1 MCSPVRSHYRGA
13 KKNSMA
19 ATGACIFPSVFSPAS
34 RRRSE
39 ASAIAGSNQ
48 NPRPNSSST
57 RRFAVSTEQA
67 SSAATATAFP
77 SSRPVSFG
85 ENGRRHEKHGE
96 KTSDQ
101 SSPTP
106 FMEDVE
112 LESGRERLRR
122 FFAEAKDLTRTDGGP
137 PRWFSPLECGSRLE
151 KSPLLL
157 YLPGIDGTG
166 AGLTSQYK
174 KLGKVFDIWCLHIPV
189 MDRTSFL
196 DLVKLVERTV
206 KAETYRSPNRP
217 IYLVGESLGGCLALA
232 VAERNPDID
241 ILLILANP
249 GEKHSTLFIKYKR
262 PHLLLLFFA
271 ATSFDRSQIRPLL
284 PLLELMPQQLQ
295 LSYPFI
301 LSLMAGDPS
310 RLLKASTEKGLPP
323 EQTVG
328 ELSMDLLTMPFYISA
343 LADILPKETLLWKL
357 QMLKSA
363 SAYTNSRIHAV
374 RAQTLLLTSGKD
386 QLLPS
391 QAEGARLD
399 DALQRSD
406 LRKFD
411 DYGHFLFLEDDF
423 DLVTIIK
430 GVSFYRR
437 GKILDYVSDYLP
449 PTPAEYKKPYESNRW
464 FDEITGSVM
473 LSTLE
478 DGRIV
483 RGLDGIPTEGP
494 VLYVGYHMLLGLELV
509 PMVVRFLNEKNVL
522 LRGIAHPMLFEKYRK
537 GQTLEPEFYD
547 TFRMMG
553 AVPVSGINLFK
564 LLSSKS
570 HVLLYPGGM
579 REALHRKGEEY
590 KLFWPEQSEFVRMAV
605 KFGAKIVPFGTV
617 GEDDF
622 GEVFFDYDDQMKIP
636 YWRNWIR
643 EMTEEFAKVRA
654 NTTGEVANQDVH
666 LPLIRPKIPGRFYY
680 CFGKPIETAERF
692 GLHCFL
698 IVFSFLF
705 LLFNFSS
712 ALLVHCYIS
721 TCLYIHVGR
730 KKELRDREKSHE
742 LYLQVKS
749 EVEECIAY
757 LKEKRES
764 DPCRSIFS
772 RLMYRTQHGSAS
784 EIPTFEP

>member
-1 MCSPVRSHYRGA
+1 
-13 KKNSMA
+13 MA
-19 ATGACIFPSVFSPAS
+19 ASAACLFPSVFSSAL

-39 ASAIAGSNQ
+39 ASAAAGSDQ
-48 NPRPNSSST
+48 NPRLSSSST
-57 RRFAVSTEQA
+57 RRFAVSTEQVS
-67 SSAATATAFP
+67 SSAATAAPFP
-77 SSRPVSFG
+77 PSRPVSFL
-85 ENGRRHEKHGE
+85 ENGRSDEKCGE
-96 KTSDQ
+96 KASGDQ
-101 SSPTP
+101 SSSTP

-122 FFAEAKDLTRTDGGP
+122 FFDEAKDLTRADGGP

-166 AGLTSQYK
+166 AGLTLQYK
-174 KLGKVFDIWCLHIPV
+174 QLGKMFDIWCLHIPV

-196 DLVKLVERTV
+196 DLVKLVERTI
-206 KAETYRSPNRP
+206 KAEAYRSPDRP

-232 VAERNPDID
+232 VAARNPDID
-241 ILLILANP
+241 LLLILANP
-249 GEKHSTLFIKYKR
+249 
-262 PHLLLLFFA
+262 
-271 ATSFDRSQIRPLL
+271 ATSFDKSQIQPLL

-310 RLLKASTEKGLPP
+310 RTFKASTAKGLPP
-323 EQTVG
+323 QQTVG
-328 ELSMDLLTMPFYISA
+328 ELSKDFLAIPSYKSV
-343 LADILPKETLLWKL
+343 LADILPKGTLLWKL
-357 QMLKSA
+357 QMFKSA
-363 SAYTNSRIHAV
+363 WAYTNSRIHAV
-374 RAQTLLLTSGKD
+374 KAQTLLLISGKD
-386 QLLPS
+386 KLLPS

-411 DYGHFLFLEDDF
+411 DSGHFLFLEDGF

-437 GKILDYVSDYLP
+437 GKGLDYVSDYVP
-449 PTPAEYKKPYESNRW
+449 PTPAEYKKHYESNRW
-464 FDEITGSVM
+464 FDEITAPVM

-483 RGLDGIPTEGP
+483 RGLDGIPSEGP
-494 VLYVGYHMLLGLELV
+494 VLYVGYHMLLGLEVV
-509 PMVVRFLNEKNVL
+509 PLVVRFVSQKNIL
-522 LRGIAHPMLFEKYRK
+522 LRGIAHPMIFQKYGK
-537 GQTLEPEFYD
+537 GQTPEPGFYD

-553 AVPVSGINLFK
+553 AVPVSGTNLFK

-590 KLFWPEQSEFVRMAV
+590 KLFWPEQSEFIRMAAR
-605 KFGAKIVPFGTV
+605 FGAKIVPFGTV

-636 YWRNWIR
+636 YFRDQIR
-643 EMTEEFAKVRA
+643 QMTEEFAKVRA
-654 NTTGEVANQDVH
+654 NSTGEVANQDVH
-666 LPLIRPKIPGRFYY
+666 LPWILPKIPGRFYY
-680 CFGKPIETAERF
+680 CFGKPIETA
-692 GLHCFL
+692 
-698 IVFSFLF
+698 
-705 LLFNFSS
+705 
-712 ALLVHCYIS
+712 
-721 TCLYIHVGR
+721 GR
-730 KKELRDREKSHE
+730 KQELRDREKSHE

-749 EVEECIAY
+749 EVERCMAY
-757 LKEKRES
+757 LREKRES
-764 DPCRSIFS
+764 DPYRSIFS
-772 RLMYRTQHGSAS
+772 RLMYQATRGSTS
-784 EIPTFEP
+784 EIPTFKL

>member
-1 MCSPVRSHYRGA
+1 
-13 KKNSMA
+13 MA
-19 ATGACIFPSVFSPAS
+19 ATGACIFPFVFSPAY

-39 ASAIAGSNQ
+39 SSAPAGSNQ
-48 NPRPNSSST
+48 NPRLNSWST
-57 RRFAVSTEQA
+57 HRFAVSTEQA
-67 SSAATATAFP
+67 SSAATATTFP
-77 SSRPVSFG
+77 SSRPVSFD
-85 ENGRRHEKHGE
+85 ENGRSHEKHGE

-106 FMEDVE
+106 FMEDVK

-196 DLVKLVERTV
+196 GLVKLVERTV
-206 KAETYRSPNRP
+206 KAETYRFPNRP

-232 VAERNPDID
+232 VSARNPDID
-241 ILLILANP
+241 LLLILANP
-249 GEKHSTLFIKYKR
+249 AWSFEKSPI
-262 PHLLLLFFA
+262 
-271 ATSFDRSQIRPLL
+271 QPLL
-284 PLLELMPQQLQ
+284 PLLELMPEQLQ

-310 RLLKASTEKGLPP
+310 KTFKASTEKGLPP
-323 EQTVG
+323 QQTVG
-328 ELSMDLLTMPFYISA
+328 ELSMDLLTMTYCIPV

-374 RAQTLLLTSGKD
+374 RAETLLLTSGRD
-386 QLLPS
+386 QLLTS
-391 QAEGARLD
+391 QAKGARLD
-399 DALQRSD
+399 DALQRSN

-411 DYGHFLFLEDDF
+411 GCGHFLFLENDF

-430 GVSFYRR
+430 GTSFYRR
-437 GKILDYVSDYLP
+437 GKSLDYVSDYLP
-449 PTPAEYKKPYESNRW
+449 PTPSEYKKLYESNRW
-464 FDEITGSVM
+464 FDEITEPVV

-478 DGRIV
+478 NGRIV
-483 RGLDGIPTEGP
+483 RSLDGIPTEGP
-494 VLYVGYHMLLGLELV
+494 VLYVGYHMLLGIEPALIV
-509 PMVVRFLNEKNVL
+509 IRFLNERNIL
-522 LRGIAHPMLFEKYRK
+522 LRGVAHPMFFEKYRK
-537 GQTLEPEFYD
+537 GKMLELEPYD
-547 TFRMMG
+547 SFRMMG
-553 AVPVSGINLFK
+553 AVPVSGTNLFK

-605 KFGAKIVPFGTV
+605 RFGAKIVPFGTV
-617 GEDDF
+617 GEDDL

-636 YWRNWIR
+636 YWRKFIR
-643 EMTEEFAKVRA
+643 EVTEEFAKVRTNA
-654 NTTGEVANQDVH
+654 TGEVANQDVH
-666 LPLIRPKIPGRFYY
+666 MPLIRPKIPGRFYY
-680 CFGKPIETAERF
+680 CFGTPFETA
-692 GLHCFL
+692 
-698 IVFSFLF
+698 
-705 LLFNFSS
+705 
-712 ALLVHCYIS
+712 
-721 TCLYIHVGR
+721 GR
-730 KKELRDREKSHE
+730 KQELRDRDKSHE

-749 EVEECIAY
+749 EVERCIAY
-757 LKEKRES
+757 LREKRES
-764 DPCRSIFS
+764 DPYRSIFS
-772 RLMYRTQHGSAS
+772 RLMYRTQHASAS
-784 EIPTFEP
+784 EIPTFDL

>member
-1 MCSPVRSHYRGA
+1 M
-13 KKNSMA
+13 
-19 ATGACIFPSVFSPAS
+19 
-34 RRRSE
+34 SE
-39 ASAIAGSNQ
+39 
-48 NPRPNSSST
+48 
-57 RRFAVSTEQA
+57 
-67 SSAATATAFP
+67 
-77 SSRPVSFG
+77 
-85 ENGRRHEKHGE
+85 
-96 KTSDQ
+96 Q

-249 GEKHSTLFIKYKR
+249 
-262 PHLLLLFFA
+262 
-271 ATSFDRSQIRPLL
+271 ATSFDRSQIQPLL
-284 PLLELMPQQLQ
+284 PLLELMPLQLQ

-310 RLLKASTEKGLPP
+310 RSLKASTEKGLPP

-437 GKILDYVSDYLP
+437 GKSLDYVSDYLP

-483 RGLDGIPTEGP
+483 RSLDGIPTEGP

-509 PMVVRFLNEKNVL
+509 PMVIRFLNERNVL

-605 KFGAKIVPFGTV
+605 RFGAKIVPFGTV

-643 EMTEEFAKVRA
+643 EMTEEFAKVRT

-680 CFGKPIETAERF
+680 CFGKPIETAR
-692 GLHCFL
+692 
-698 IVFSFLF
+698 
-705 LLFNFSS
+705 
-712 ALLVHCYIS
+712 
-721 TCLYIHVGR
+721 R
-730 KKELRDREKSHE
+730 KKELTDREKSHE

-749 EVEECIAY
+749 EVERCIAY

-772 RLMYRTQHGSAS
+772 RLMYRTQHGSTS
-784 EIPTFEP
+784 EIPTFEL